1 MIDPKLPSRRALRF
15 LAILAVFVA
24 LVWIIIFV
32 GENIAHYRSLA
43 KQQRA
48 GEPGGVPRRPQP

>member
-1 MIDPKLPSRRALRF
+1 MSDPKMPSRRALRV
-15 LAILAVFVA
+15 LALLAAFVA
-24 LVWIIIFV
+24 LIWVVIFV
-32 GENIAHYRSLA
+32 GENVAHYRSLA